1 MSGFAGFCDYS
12 ESLKEEKYLWMALA
26 RRMASRV
33 SHRGPDA
40 SREHVSRHCALAHAT
55 LLAEEPTANVQPVT
69 RRFEHR
75 EYSIAFNG
83 EIFNARELRREL
95 EDRGCEFQT
104 ESNAELVLMAYI
116 YYGTDCASHLNGF
129 FSFVID
135 DGYNMRTFLCRD
147 RFGLKPLFYTKK
159 GERLAFGSE
168 IKALFEF
175 PGVQP
180 IIKEQGLCELFG
192 LGPARSPGCGV
203 FSDIHE
209 VLPGHFILYSAN
221 GLQQYTYYRLE
232 AQPHTQDYPET
243 VATVRALLEDIVDR
257 QMQADIPPCTF
268 LSGGLDSSVV
278 TALMAKSMSQEERQ
292 LTTYSFDYEGNET
305 FFKPTS
311 FQPDRDDYWAKRVSE
326 LLGTRHI
333 TLSCD
338 NETLEKTLKDAVLAK
353 DLPGMADIDAALLYF
368 CRRVKP
374 HHSIVL
380 CGEGADE
387 IFGGYPWFHRKEM
400 FDGTAFPWSNNL
412 PTRSSLLRPE
422 ILEKL
427 HMEEYVGDRLA
438 DDLRSVPIL
447 LGESEEDRR
456 IRQITWMTTRWF
468 MATLL
473 DRQDRCS
480 MFSGMEV
487 RMPFSDHRLVEYV
500 YNVPW
505 AMKNRDGVTKGL
517 LRDAARGLLP
527 EDVLFRKKSPFPKTH
542 NPGYEALLK
551 KQLTHVLQD
560 STQPIQKLLSKDVV
574 SGLLGESYDYGKPWF
589 GQLMAGPQLL
599 AYLLQINYWLSH
611 YHVYLDI

>member
-55 LLAEEPTANVQPVT
+55 LLVEEPTANVQPVT

-75 EYSIAFNG
+75 EYSIVFNG
-83 EIFNARELRREL
+83 EIFNAAELRREL
-95 EDRGCEFQT
+95 EAQGCEFQT
-104 ESNAELVLMAYI
+104 MSTAELVLMAYI
-116 YYGTDCASHLNGF
+116 HYGTDCASRFNGF

-135 DGYNMRTFLCRD
+135 DEHQMRTVLFRD
-147 RFGLKPLFYTKK
+147 RFGLKPLFYTRQ

-180 IIKEQGLCELFG
+180 VIKEQGLCEIFG

-203 FSDIHE
+203 FDNISE
-209 VLPGHFILYSAN
+209 VLPGHFMIYN
-221 GLQQYTYYRLE
+221 EHGLQQHAYYHLE
-232 AQPHTQDYPET
+232 AKPHTESYEET
-243 VATVRALLEDIVDR
+243 VGTVRALLEDIVSR
-257 QMQADIPPCTF
+257 QMNTDIPACTF
-268 LSGGLDSSVV
+268 LSGGLDSSVI
-278 TALMAKSMSQEERQ
+278 TALIANALAKDEKQ

-305 FFKPTS
+305 FFRPTA
-311 FQPDRDDYWAKRVSE
+311 FQPDRDDFWAKRVSE
-326 LLGTRHI
+326 ILGTNHI
-333 TLSCD
+333 ALSCD
-338 NETLEKTLKDAVLAK
+338 NDALVKTLKDAMIAK

-368 CRRVKP
+368 CRKVKP
-374 HHSIVL
+374 HHSLVL

-387 IFGGYPWFHRKEM
+387 IFGGYPWFHKKEM

-412 PTRSSLLRPE
+412 PTRSSLLKPE
-422 ILEKL
+422 ITAKL
-427 HMEEYVGDRLA
+427 HMDEYVGDKLA
-438 DDLRSVPIL
+438 DDLRSVPVL
-447 LGESEEDRR
+447 PGESEEDRR
-456 IRQITWMTTRWF
+456 VRQITWMTTRWF

-480 MFSGMEV
+480 MYSGMEV

-517 LRDAARGLLP
+517 LRDASRGLLP
-527 EDVLFRKKSPFPKTH
+527 DDILFRKKSPFPKTH
-542 NPGYEALLK
+542 NPGYEAILK

-560 STQPIQKLLSKDVV
+560 STQPIQKLLSRDVV
-574 SGLLGESYDYGKPWF
+574 SGLLSESYDYGKPWF
-589 GQLMAGPQLL
+589 GQLMAGPQML
-599 AYLLQINYWLSH
+599 AYLLQINQWLLH
-611 YHVYLDI
+611 YHVYLDL